1 MDNGLIEQIKKRLPI
16 AEVLSTYITLE
27 PSGTQF
33 KARCPFHNEK
43 TASFSVSPERGLFYC
58 FGCGEKGDILTFVE
72 KFEGLDFKGA
82 LKVLADRAGI
92 PLTSNQYTKVEP
104 TDTVYDALEVAAKKY
119 QQYLLQN
126 SEAIAYLKNRGLTDA
141 TIESFRI
148 GYAPTEWR
156 SIAGS
161 LDEKSIGFYERAG
174 LIKAAIAGPTAPQ
187 EKPRHY
193 DRFRGRIMFPLMDS
207 SGRIVAFSGRMFPD
221 TPEGPKYLNSPETE
235 VFSKS
240 RVLFGF
246 DKAKLAIKKHNFAIL
261 VEGQMDLVLSHQ
273 AGFKNTVATSGTAVS
288 ETVIGDASAQLSIIA
303 RLTQNLF
310 LAFDGDSAGKKAM
323 ERAALV
329 ALSLGMNPKVV
340 ALPEGVDPA
349 DYIGGVAG
357 DPEQSEGLGAT
368 DNWKNL
374 LKQAEHFILHTLHEI
389 QKKSPSAHQLK
400 QSIRTQLFPFLLRV
414 PSAIE
419 RQVYVNTIAT
429 ESNLGTK
436 EVNDDFNAFMLEN
449 QKNDTERNSVH
460 MAQKPASTAL
470 THIER
475 FIGLVELFPIE
486 SVMVHKKN
494 IDEFQFEG
502 SQLILPTIADD
513 KKEWVVALV
522 ERQYAST
529 KEEDI
534 ESIIKELSAT
544 LIAQFLEQLRFE
556 YSMKMNEAKQ
566 QHDEEKELQYL
577 ALLQKL
583 HQRRH
588 QT

>member
-1 MDNGLIEQIKKRLPI
+1 MDNRLFEQIKQRLPI

-58 FGCGEKGDILTFVE
+58 FGCGAKGDIFNFVE
-72 KFEGLDFKGA
+72 QFEGLDKKGA
-82 LKVLADRAGI
+82 LKVLAERAGI
-92 PLTSNQYTKVEP
+92 PLTTNQYTKIEP
-104 TDTVYDALEVAAKKY
+104 TDSVYDALESAAA
-119 QQYLLQN
+119 QYEQHLQKN
-126 SEAIAYLKNRGLTDA
+126 PAALEYLKNRGLTDE
-141 TIESFRI
+141 TIKHFRL
-148 GYAPTEWR
+148 GYAPDEWR
-156 SIAGS
+156 SISLS
-161 LDEKSIGFYERAG
+161 LDVSSQGFYERAG
-174 LIKAAIAGPTAPQ
+174 LIKKT
-187 EKPRHY
+187 EKGYY
-193 DRFRGRIMFPLMDS
+193 DRFRGRIMFPLTDS

-273 AGFKNTVATSGTAVS
+273 AGFRNTVATSGTAVS
-288 ETVIGDASAQLSIIA
+288 ETVIGDSSAQLSIIA

-340 ALPEGVDPA
+340 ALPEGIDPA
-349 DYIGGVAG
+349 DFVIK
-357 DPEQSEGLGAT
+357 EGTEA
-368 DNWKNL
+368 WKEL
-374 LKQAEHFILHTLHEI
+374 LKHAEHFIPHTLHEI
-389 QKKSPSAHQLK
+389 QRSAPSAHQLK
-400 QSIRTQLFPFLLRV
+400 QSIRTKLFPFLLRV

-419 RQVYVNTIAT
+419 RQVYLNTIAS
-429 ESNLGTK
+429 ESSLGSK
-436 EVNDDFNAFMLEN
+436 EVHDDFNAFVIES
-449 QKNDTERNSVH
+449 QKEVAEASVPPAQEAKSGITHAERL
-460 MAQKPASTAL
+460 QAL
-470 THIER
+470 
-475 FIGLVELFPIE
+475 VALFPIE
-486 SVMVHKKN
+486 SVVSCKQQL
-494 IDEFQFEG
+494 DEFVFEG
-502 SQLILPTIADD
+502 SALTLPEMSEDRKERIIALIEREYAATPEETIEHIVRD
-513 KKEWVVALV
+513 LC
-522 ERQYAST
+522 T
-529 KEEDI
+529 
-534 ESIIKELSAT
+534 IIT
-544 LIAQFLEQLRFE
+544 TQFLEQLRFE

-566 QHDEEKELQYL
+566 QNNEEAELQYL

-588 QT
+588 AP

>member
-1 MDNGLIEQIKKRLPI
+1 MDNRLFEQIKQRLPI

-58 FGCGEKGDILTFVE
+58 FGCGEKGDIFNFVE
-72 KFEGLDFKGA
+72 RFEGLDKKGA

-92 PLTSNQYTKVEP
+92 ALTNNQFTKVEP
-104 TDTVYDALEVAAKKY
+104 TDSVYEALEVSATKY
-119 QQYLLQN
+119 QHYLAQN
-126 SEAIAYLKNRGLTDA
+126 TEAIAYLKNRGLTDA
-141 TIESFRI
+141 TIEAFRI

-156 SIAGS
+156 SISAT
-161 LDEKSIGFYERAG
+161 LDTQSQVFYERAG
-174 LIKAAIAGPTAPQ
+174 LIKKT
-187 EKPRHY
+187 EKGYY

-235 VFSKS
+235 VFHKS
-240 RVLFGF
+240 RILFGF

-288 ETVIGDASAQLSIIA
+288 ETVIGDAGAQLSIIA

-323 ERAALV
+323 ERAAIV

-349 DYIGGVAG
+349 DFIGAGGG
-357 DPEQSEGLGAT
+357 DPEHSEG
-368 DNWKNL
+368 WKEL
-374 LKQAEHFILHTLHEI
+374 LKKAEHFIPHTLHEI

-400 QSIRTQLFPFLLRV
+400 QSIRMQLFPFLLRV

-436 EVNDDFNAFMLEN
+436 EVNDDFNSFVLES
-449 QKNDTERNSVH
+449 KVPETETS
-460 MAQKPASTAL
+460 QTIKTIKASNAHQL
-470 THIER
+470 THAER
-475 FIGLVELFPIE
+475 LIGLIELYPIE
-486 SVMVHKKN
+486 SVLAQKKLL
-494 IDEFQFEG
+494 DEFQFED
-502 SQLILPTIADD
+502 SLLVISPIADD
-513 KKEWVVALV
+513 KKEWIVASV
-522 ERQYAST
+522 ERQYAT
-529 KEEDI
+529 AKEEDI
-534 ESIIKELSAT
+534 EGIIKELSAT
-544 LIAQFLEQLRFE
+544 VIAQFLDQLKFE

-566 QHDEEKELQYL
+566 QKDEEKELYYL

-588 QT
+588 AP